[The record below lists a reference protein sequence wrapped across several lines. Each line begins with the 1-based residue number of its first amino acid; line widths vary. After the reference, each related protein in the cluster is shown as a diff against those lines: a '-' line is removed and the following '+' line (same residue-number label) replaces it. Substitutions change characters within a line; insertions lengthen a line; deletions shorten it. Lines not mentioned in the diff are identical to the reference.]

1 MHRNPKGMFLE
12 THAQPAN
19 LWSPQMSLELCWSP
33 GQAWGLWSLG
43 KFSGYFDSRSYS
55 IDL

>member
-33 GQAWGLWSLG
+33 GQGWGLWSLG